1 MPATAAEVFQHY
13 TDAWNRHDAAGIV
26 AAFSEG
32 GTYTDPTTAGP
43 LAGASI
49 AAYAQSLWNAF
60 PDLSFET
67 VSLTHNDQGLLSAEW
82 LMKGTNTGEIM
93 GLPPTGRSIALAGA
107 DFARIEGDKIVSLQ
121 GYFDSGAVPRSLG
134 LDIIVQ
140 PSSIGSFGFGTS
152 VRASNGSTALPSAF
166 SITNFFARN
175 PEEVALIKESGRKI
189 AMDMLSMPGF
199 ISFVSVVVGDCLM
212 TITAWETMESMAPLM
227 KQGEHRSMVSRYFT
241 SEFSRGG
248 MTGVWV
254 PGRLNARRV
263 RCAGCDKMVP
273 VETPQQNCS
282 CGAVLPG
289 PLAYW

>member
-1 MPATAAEVFQHY
+1 MPATAVEVFQCY
-13 TDAWNRHDAAGIV
+13 TDAWNRHDADGIV
-26 AAFSEG
+26 ATFAG
-32 GTYTDPTTAGP
+32 GGIYTDPATAGP
-43 LAGASI
+43 LAGAAI
-49 AAYAQSLWNAF
+49 AAYAQSLWGAF

-67 VSLTHNDQGLLSAEW
+67 LSLTHNDQGFLSAEW

-107 DFARIEGDKIVSLQ
+107 DFARIEDGKIVSLQ
-121 GYFDSGAVPRSLG
+121 GYFDSGAVPRWLG

-140 PSSIGSFGFGTS
+140 PSSIGPFGFGTS
-152 VRASNGSTALPSAF
+152 VRASNGSTALPGAF

-189 AMDMLSMPGF
+189 AMEMLSMPGF

-212 TITAWETMESMAPLM
+212 TITAWETRDSMAPLM

-263 RCAGCDKMVP
+263 RCPGCDKMTP
-273 VETPQQNCS
+273 VEAPQQNCS
-282 CGAVLPG
+282 CGAVLPD
-289 PLAYW
+289 PLPYW